1 MTNGG
6 PVASDPIN
14 SFALVAYLHG
24 PLADFI
30 DSLREELVPGCL
42 SIAHVTVL
50 PPRPLAA
57 DPSEAAGWIS
67 ERLRNF
73 SAFPIEAVG
82 LRVFPVSD
90 VIYAEVGEGCN
101 KLLEL
106 HRVLNTGVLEFSEPF
121 EYHPHLTLAQGL
133 QPEQLPE
140 LLAAAERRW
149 REYRL
154 SHSGEYLVEKLTFVQ
169 NTVGNRWLDLADWN
183 LDPLPA
189 VYSR

>member
-6 PVASDPIN
+6 PDASSRIN
-14 SFALVAYLHG
+14 SFALVAYIHG
-24 PLADFI
+24 PLAGFI

-57 DPSEAAGWIS
+57 DPANAFDFIS
-67 ERLRNF
+67 ARLRNY

-82 LRVFPVSD
+82 LRVFPVTD
-90 VIYAEVGEGCN
+90 VIYAEIGEGSAE
-101 KLLEL
+101 LLQL
-106 HRVLNTGVLEFSEPF
+106 HRMLNCGVLEFSEPF

-133 QPEQLPE
+133 QPGQLPA
-140 LLAAAERRW
+140 LLEAAERRW
-149 REYRL
+149 REYRQ
-154 SHSGEYLVEKLTFVQ
+154 SHSGRFLVEKLTFVQ
-169 NTVGNRWLDLADWN
+169 NTAENRWIDLESWD
-183 LDPLPA
+183 LDPRPA